1 VPLMFAEDHETIIEN
16 GTVIAVRQGG
26 HVEVWDC
33 DGEIHFG
40 NLPET
45 ATKNDILTAYC
56 FYAAG
61 RKRGEHIGAYRLQVS
76 MRSLLGL

>member
-1 VPLMFAEDHETIIEN
+1 MTLILAEDHKIIIEN
-16 GTVIAVRQGG
+16 GSVIAVRQGG

-33 DGEIHFG
+33 DGEIHLG

-45 ATKNDILTAYC
+45 AEENEILTAYS

-61 RKRGEHIGAYRLQVS
+61 RKRGEHIGAYRLQAS